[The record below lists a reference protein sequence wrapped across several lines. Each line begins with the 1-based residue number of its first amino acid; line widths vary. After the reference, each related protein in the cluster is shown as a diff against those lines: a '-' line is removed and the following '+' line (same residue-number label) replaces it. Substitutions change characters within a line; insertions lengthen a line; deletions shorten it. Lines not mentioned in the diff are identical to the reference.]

1 MSVGEVATPKI
12 HLENVS
18 PELQH
23 NMQYSAAVFEKT
35 RLDTDTPIDILSYTI
50 PYKIQK
56 ARKHNFDYFLAIL
69 KLHRVNIL
77 IITLS
82 SFSLII

>member
-1 MSVGEVATPKI
+1 MSVGEVATPII

-23 NMQYSAAVFEKT
+23 NMQYSAAVFEKP
-35 RLDTDTPIDILSYTI
+35 RLDTDTPIDIFSYTI
-50 PYKIQK
+50 PYKTQNTK
-56 ARKHNFDYFLAIL
+56 KHDLDYFLAIL

-77 IITLS
+77 IYIYL
-82 SFSLII
+82 